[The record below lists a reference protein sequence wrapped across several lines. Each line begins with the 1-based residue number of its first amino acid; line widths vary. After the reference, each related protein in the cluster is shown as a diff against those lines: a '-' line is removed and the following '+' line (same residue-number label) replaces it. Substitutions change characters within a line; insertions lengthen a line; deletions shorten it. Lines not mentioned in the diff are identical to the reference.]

1 MRLALADVKKAIT
14 RRAGEVYVAPRL
26 LRPREHVRALAA
38 LIALH
43 EEHTGRSR
51 AAFPADRPA
60 ELVGDY
66 RMARCLVTTL
76 GEWYAWESPA
86 WPGLASDAE
95 SEALA
100 AAGIASPVD
109 LRLAL
114 YDAANASGRGYLPA
128 AERERALDAFAASL
142 GSSPPG
148 HPSLRGEREAEEEVT
163 RAPPLQIH
171 SEGEPASGISRDTL
185 NALLALDREE
195 RAVLRRIALQ
205 PPTPAQ
211 LAARYNQLALEALL
225 SAAAT
230 VEWVLPAT
238 PNDRGARSAALKRV
252 CFLARRM
259 GVHYDVAFEEG
270 AGSAEDAETRGGRGE
285 ERVTIEETEGTE
297 GRAEGET
304 AEISEEHGGDAEVA
318 ARVSTFS
325 PSFSSSLTSLTSVSS
340 VVNSSASPGE
350 GEDLL
355 VAERPALYVVPSASG
370 GELPAR
376 ALHVTLYGPQEVMGA
391 ANQYGERLARL
402 CRALLGY
409 RHPDGR
415 SVLGGEG
422 LRGSAR
428 VYLHGRPLTFPLDDS
443 LLALLDLDATE
454 AGGVGAHGM
463 RPEVTEQFD
472 SALEERLFAEFV
484 ALERAGEAH
493 GWHVEREPEPV
504 VAGETIYLPD
514 FAFTRGPRR
523 VLLELAG
530 YWRPEYRER
539 KVRKLLALRGRMRL
553 VVAAPAAAR
562 EAFAA
567 LEGAYPLLLYGARP
581 SATALLALLD
591 REYDDA
597 SERLAAVDWRAAL
610 ERVETAGRLTPAG
623 AMALLSVYARAE
635 LPAALDRL
643 TSAAVSAGRDAPE
656 WIAALGL
663 CTPAWREA
671 ALARLAAAVGFA
683 PEGRLSLRALGE
695 QIARDDRALAS
706 LDDDAVEALA
716 RLAGLSVRRDSI
728 FAVEVLAPGG
738 SGQDESD
745 VSPHERVTQPRKAA
759 PQAHRA
765 QPTPRAS
772 RKVHDVSHKPQS
784 LFADPEPGGAGEDA
798 PDPTKSYKS

>member
-43 EEHTGRSR
+43 EEHVGRTR
-51 AAFPADRPA
+51 AEFPADRPA
-60 ELVGDY
+60 ELIGDY
-66 RMARCLVTTL
+66 RLARCLVTAL

-86 WPGLASDAE
+86 WPGRASPAE
-95 SEALA
+95 AAALA
-100 AAGIASPVD
+100 ARGIASPVD

-114 YDAANASGRGYLPA
+114 YDAVNAGGSGYLPA
-128 AERERALDAFAASL
+128 AEREAALDAFAASL
-142 GSSPPG
+142 CSARS
-148 HPSLRGEREAEEEVT
+148 
-163 RAPPLQIH
+163 
-171 SEGEPASGISRDTL
+171 TL
-185 NALLALDREE
+185 DALLVLDREE
-195 RAVLRRIALQ
+195 RAVLRRIATQL
-205 PPTPAQ
+205 PTPAQ

-225 SAAAT
+225 AAAAT

-259 GVHYDVAFEEG
+259 GVHYDVAFEEE
-270 AGSAEDAETRGGRGE
+270 AGRFT
-285 ERVTIEETEGTE
+285 TEETEGTE
-297 GRAEGET
+297 SRESRESEERGTAEGAGEPR
-304 AEISEEHGGDAEVA
+304 GGAEVA
-318 ARVSTFS
+318 PGVTTLPKGVGARHASPVRLGGGESFS
-325 PSFSSSLTSLTSVSS
+325 SPSSSLTSVTS
-340 VVNSSASPGE
+340 VVNSSASSK

-355 VAERPALYVVPSASG
+355 VAERPALYVVPSPAAG
-370 GELPAR
+370 ALPAR

-422 LRGSAR
+422 LRGLAR

-443 LLALLDLDATE
+443 LLALLDLDAAPSTE
-454 AGGVGAHGM
+454 PAV
-463 RPEVTEQFD
+463 EQFD

-514 FAFTRGPRR
+514 FAFTRGTRR

-539 KVRKLLALRGRMRL
+539 KVRKLLALRGRMPL

-567 LEGAYPLLLYGARP
+567 LEGAYPLLLYSVRP
-581 SATALLALLD
+581 SATGLLALLD

-597 SERLAAVDWRAAL
+597 AERLAAIDWQRAL
-610 ERVETAGRLTPAG
+610 EYVEAAGRLAPAG
-623 AMALLSVYARAE
+623 AMALLGVFSRAE
-635 LPAALDRL
+635 LPAALERL
-643 TSAAVSAGRDAPE
+643 AAASTSVGREAPG
-656 WIAALGL
+656 WIATVGL

-683 PEGRLSLRALGE
+683 PEGRLALRALGE
-695 QIARDDRALAS
+695 QVARDDPALAD
-706 LDDDAVEALA
+706 LDDDAVEGLA
-716 RLAGLSVRRDSI
+716 RLAGLTVLRDSI
-728 FAVEVLAPGG
+728 FAVEVLAPGV
-738 SGQDESD
+738 SRQDASD
-745 VSPHERVTQPRKAA
+745 VLPHERVTQPRKAA
-759 PQAHRA
+759 PQARRA
-765 QPTPRAS
+765 QPTSRAS
-772 RKVHDVSHKPQS
+772 RKVHDVSHKPQT
-784 LFADPEPGGAGEDA
+784 LFAETEPGGAGEDA
-798 PDPTKSYKS
+798 PDTSKS